1 MRKRSSWGPWIGSLL
16 RESQLGCRL
25 SSQRRSLLSYFVIGV
40 GGRIGPAA
48 LIDWPIVVLTSWN
61 IASDPAL
68 VSRATFPSA
77 ALRSFIMAPEG
88 GSEGDDT
95 EVLDPP
101 SPRKSSPSWRK
112 KNRDIMRL
120 AALLLLGSAGAL
132 LAAWPG
138 LLIRG
143 RGRRRAREDDAAAR
157 LAVMAPPDG
166 ELR

>member
-1 MRKRSSWGPWIGSLL
+1 
-16 RESQLGCRL
+16 
-25 SSQRRSLLSYFVIGV
+25 
-40 GGRIGPAA
+40 
-48 LIDWPIVVLTSWN
+48 
-61 IASDPAL
+61 
-68 VSRATFPSA
+68 
-77 ALRSFIMAPEG
+77 MAPEG
-88 GSEGDDT
+88 GSEGDAAA
-95 EVLDPP
+95 VPDPP

-166 ELR
+166 ELRWVH